1 MPGIPSGFR
10 AVNGRSME
18 WYKWLVSLLRARSWL
33 RALELLRRDV
43 RGKKVSRPA
52 AEHTQVSL
60 FWNEPVLHRPRW
72 AWALDPQPGKLA
84 KLELLVADDH
94 DDLRHVN
101 QALLILAR
109 AAQWEEALCVFLHR
123 IERLKVKVDIVS
135 VNSVAL
141 ALANVARWQR
151 ALALTQPWW
160 PLATD
165 GGTARAI
172 CMLS

>member
-1 MPGIPSGFR
+1 MAACVGVATPRCSGQKGVAPSSR
-10 AVNGRSME
+10 AHSG
-18 WYKWLVSLLRARSWL
+18 LV
-33 RALELLRRDV
+33 
-43 RGKKVSRPA
+43 
-52 AEHTQVSL
+52 
-60 FWNEPVLHRPRW
+60 
-72 AWALDPQPGKLA
+72 
-84 KLELLVADDH
+84 ELLVADDH